1 MPVHGDNRIS
11 APGGRQV
18 FRNLFFRLNV
28 IPIEVPPLRERGDDV
43 LLLTRHF
50 VEKFSREMGR
60 PVPRLSD
67 SLLASLLAYPW
78 PGNVRELENIIQRVV
93 VMAEGEEIDV
103 PSLPVSMRFS
113 APRASAIH
121 RPLAE
126 VEADHVR
133 AVLASVGDNKTQAAK
148 ILGIDRKTLREK
160 LKHLGVSDP

>member
-1 MPVHGDNRIS
+1 
-11 APGGRQV
+11 
-18 FRNLFFRLNV
+18 
-28 IPIEVPPLRERGDDV
+28 
-43 LLLTRHF
+43 
-50 VEKFSREMGR
+50 
-60 PVPRLSD
+60 
-67 SLLASLLAYPW
+67 LAYPW

-113 APRASAIH
+113 APRPTSVQ
-121 RPLAE
+121 RTLAD

-160 LKHLGVSDP
+160 LKHLGVSDA